1 VDKKL
6 RKHLSST
13 KLSSFKKKVLS
24 AVCEIP
30 PGEVKSYKWVA
41 KKINCPNSSRGVGR
55 ALSRNPFPFIIPCH
69 RVVRSDH
76 SLGGFMFGAKVK
88 KELLVNEGLTV
99 KKEIV
104 IIPKRG
110 KG

>member
-1 VDKKL
+1 MDKKL
-6 RKHLSST
+6 RKRLSNT
-13 KLSSFKKKVLS
+13 KLSSFQKRVLS

-69 RVVRSDH
+69 RVVKNNY
-76 SLGGFMFGAKVK
+76 SLGGFMLGARIK
-88 KELLVNEGLTV
+88 KELLANEGLTV

-104 IIPKRG
+104 IIPKRR